1 MYHVPYFKTVEQS
14 QVIQFMREHPFVTI
28 IGTNAAGIP
37 VATHVPILLEERV
50 NQLFLLG
57 HFMRKQEHT
66 LAFEQNPEVLA
77 IFHGPHAYVSAQWYE
92 PQNVASTWNYMI
104 VHARGKMK
112 FLDEQALIDFL
123 GRLTDHFEVVQDSPA
138 ALAKMDTQYVQQMAK
153 AIVAFEMQVTELA
166 HVFKLSQ
173 NKPEAVRQNIIAHL
187 EKGDAEAQ
195 AVAKAMKDI
204 Q

>member
-28 IGTNAAGIP
+28 VGTDPAGLP
-37 VATHVPILLEERV
+37 VASHVPVLIEERD

-66 LAFEQNPEVLA
+66 IVLEHNPQALA
-77 IFHGPHAYVSAQWYE
+77 IFHGPHAYVSAQWYD
-92 PQNVASTWNYMI
+92 PQNVASTWNYMT

-112 FLDEQALIDFL
+112 FLDDQALIDFL
-123 GRLTDHFEVVQDSPA
+123 GRLTDHFEGVQDSPA
-138 ALAKMDTQYVQQMAK
+138 ALAKMDSQYVQQMAK
-153 AIVAFEMQVTELA
+153 AIVAFEMQVTELE

-173 NKPEAVRQNIIAHL
+173 NKPEAVRQNIIGHL
-187 EKGDAEAQ
+187 EKGDAAAQ
-195 AVAKAMKDI
+195 AVANAMKHI